1 MDEILVVGC
10 GLSGVVIARQLAQAG
25 YKIHIIDKR
34 SHIGGNVY
42 DQVNEKGIRV
52 HHYGPHLFHTK
63 NEKVFKYLQQFGEW
77 VPYKH
82 KVKAMLQDGRYVTL
96 PVNRETKD
104 IVGEE
109 NIVETFFRP
118 YSEKMWDMKLEELNP
133 DILNRVPV
141 RDDDNT
147 YYFPNDPFQAMPKDG
162 YTAIVKN
169 IINHPNIRISLES
182 PFQKS
187 MEEDARHIFN
197 AMPIDEYY
205 DYRYGEL
212 PYRSVKFHTINLPM
226 PKLLPVTTVNFTHK
240 GPHTRVTEWKNIP
253 AHGENNQF
261 TTLTYEEPC
270 DYKDNN
276 NERFYPVKDLQ
287 GTNRELYKKYQAI
300 PNEKTTFIGRLGL
313 YIYIDM
319 DQAVNAALKTAERF
333 LQKQKKLDQ

>member
-187 MEEDARHIFN
+187 LEEHARHIFN